1 MHTMHLTPS
10 TFFKLSIISLCL
22 ILAACNQQETTQT
35 SASALVKIELIPQD
49 LIAVKE
55 GALDSQTAF
64 TGTIRAVQQSSIQ
77 AQVSATATN
86 VTANVGQHVQKGQ
99 VLVRL
104 NNQDN
109 VARLAQARATLHQL
123 SHKLNLLVI

>member
-1 MHTMHLTPS
+1 
-10 TFFKLSIISLCL
+10 
-22 ILAACNQQETTQT
+22 
-35 SASALVKIELIPQD
+35 IELIPQD

-86 VTANVGQHVQKGQ
+86 VTANVGQQVQKDQ

-109 VARLAQARATLHQL
+109 VARLAQARA
-123 SHKLNLLVI
+123 NLA

>member
-35 SASALVKIELIPQD
+35 SASAPVKIELIPQD

-86 VTANVGQHVQKGQ
+86 VTANVGQQVQKG
-99 VLVRL
+99 
-104 NNQDN
+104 
-109 VARLAQARATLHQL
+109 
-123 SHKLNLLVI
+123 SSSGEIE